1 MMNDIIDAATANLKR
16 AATLIPM
23 LEAESYSN
31 SNIGP
36 YYSSIGEHLRHVL
49 DIFKCLVDGLDSKV
63 VDLSD
68 RVRGTEA
75 ETIPERGLQYLN
87 AVIKDLARLR
97 DIDQAT
103 PITVIDDLGLGTVDV
118 PSTLGAVLCQAHSHA
133 IHHFASIGYL
143 LHLQGLPLPDCKFGY
158 NPTTP
163 ISTQR

>member
-1 MMNDIIDAATANLKR
+1 MTNDIIDAATANLKR
-16 AATLIPM
+16 AETLIPM
-23 LEAESYSN
+23 LDAESYSN

-49 DIFKCLVDGLDSKV
+49 DIFKCLIDGLDSKV

-75 ETIPERGLQYLN
+75 ETISEQGLKYVN
-87 AVIKDLARLR
+87 AVVNDLARLR
-97 DIDQAT
+97 DIDQAA

-118 PSTLGAVLCQAHSHA
+118 PSTLGAVLSQAHGHA

-143 LHLQGLPLPDCKFGY
+143 LHLQGIPLPDRRFGY

-163 ISTQR
+163 ISTRQ

>member
-1 MMNDIIDAATANLKR
+1 MTNDIVDAASANLER

-23 LEAESYSN
+23 LDVESYSN
-31 SNIGP
+31 SDIGP

-49 DIFKCLVDGLDSKV
+49 DIFKCLVNGLDSKV

-75 ETIPERGLQYLN
+75 ETIPEQGLQYVD

-103 PITVIDDLGLGTVDV
+103 PITVTDDLGLGTVDV
-118 PSTLGAVLCQAHSHA
+118 PSTLGAVLCLAHSHA
-133 IHHFASIGYL
+133 IHHFACIGYL
-143 LHLQGLPLPDCKFGY
+143 LHLQGLPLPDREFGF

-163 ISTQR
+163 ISTQQ